1 MVMKVKLKNDRI
13 VNGKEVKKNNEVE
26 VDRAT
31 GYRWIARGMATKV
44 EDKKDSSDSKKKDS

>member
-1 MVMKVKLKNDRI
+1 MKVKLKNDRI

-44 EDKKDSSDSKKKDS
+44 EDKKESSDSKKKDS